1 MPNGK
6 GIWANNFNHYYI
18 GHVNGGLI
26 PLANL
31 DELQHSIVKISV
43 QTKDISLSTPEVWNE
58 DAAERDTHWIAVPT
72 EFEQDIIQNAPYI
85 EITYDKKDTD
95 KIVGVKILSR
105 PEPTPQPYQPNYND
119 KLLLASIS

>member
-6 GIWANNFNHYYI
+6 GIWANNFNHHYI

-58 DAAERDTHWIAVPT
+58 DAAERDTHWIAVPP

-85 EITYDKKDTD
+85 EITYDKKYTD
-95 KIVGVKILSR
+95 KIVGVKILPR

>member
-1 MPNGK
+1 M
-6 GIWANNFNHYYI
+6 ANNFNHYYI

-31 DELQHSIVKISV
+31 DELQHSIVKTYV
-43 QTKDISLSTPEVWNE
+43 QTKDISLYTPEVWNE
-58 DAAERDTHWIAVPT
+58 DAAERDTHWVAVLP
-72 EFEQDIIQNAPYI
+72 EFEQDIVQNAPYI
-85 EITYDKKDTD
+85 EITYDKKYTD
-95 KIVGVKILSR
+95 KIVGVNILPR